1 MDLRKRVHF
10 SFRVKMDFI
19 SLDSSPHSAECEKI
33 VSGLGFHLVDL
44 KISPQN
50 GVTKIEATITS
61 ADSSKNIGVNDCSK
75 VHRVLLEALEEIL
88 GTDNTYME
96 LSSPGMER
104 SIRNAA
110 EFAFFIGRKIRVYDK
125 NATDWLGGKLVS
137 ADEKSLVLE
146 TARDDGSLEKKN
158 VLFDDIAKAKF
169 VHL

>member
-1 MDLRKRVHF
+1 MDLQKQVHF
-10 SFRVKMDFI
+10 YFRVKMDFI
-19 SLDSSPHSAECEKI
+19 SLDSYPHYAESEKI
-33 VSGLGFHLVDL
+33 VSALGFHLVEL

-61 ADSSKNIGVNDCSK
+61 ADPAKNIGVNDCSK
-75 VHRVLLEALEEIL
+75 VHKVLLEALEEIL

-104 SIRNAA
+104 NIRNAA
-110 EFAFFIGRKIRVYDK
+110 EFAFFIGREIRVYDK
-125 NATDWLGGKLVS
+125 NTTDWIGGKLVS
-137 ADEKSLVLE
+137 AGEKSLVLE
-146 TARDDGSLEKKN
+146 TAQEDGSSEKMT

>member
-10 SFRVKMDFI
+10 YFRVKMDFI
-19 SLDSSPHSAECEKI
+19 SLDSYPHYAECEKI

-75 VHRVLLEALEEIL
+75 VHKVLLEALEEIL